1 MKKKVVILASYVLVA
16 ALSAA
21 AAFGLSAGQMR
32 TGKLQQ
38 LQALIEEKFIGDAD
52 STALEDA
59 AADAM
64 VKATGDRWSYYISA
78 EDYEA
83 YTENMNNAY
92 QGVGITITVEDSGMR
107 IVEVYAGSGAA
118 EAGVEP
124 QDLLIAVEDTDVR
137 GMETGDVRD
146 LIRGAENTFVI
157 LTVLRNG
164 EELRFRVERRQV
176 EIPVDFSQMITETVG
191 YVAID
196 NFDTRCAQEAI
207 AAIEDLLGQGAR
219 KLLFDV
225 RYNPGGYADELV
237 ELLDYLLPEGD
248 LFRTIRYDG
257 QAHVDTSDANCLD
270 MPMAVLINADSYS
283 AAEFFAAALQE
294 YEAATVVGEK
304 SVGKG
309 YFQNT
314 FRLSDGSAV
323 ALSVGKY
330 FTPKGVSL
338 AEVGVTPD
346 VECPVDEDTAAMIYY
361 GTLEPLED
369 PQIRAALEALGEKL
383 PD

>member
-1 MKKKVVILASYVLVA
+1 M
-16 ALSAA
+16 
-21 AAFGLSAGQMR
+21 
-32 TGKLQQ
+32 
-38 LQALIEEKFIGDAD
+38 
-52 STALEDA
+52 
-59 AADAM
+59 
-64 VKATGDRWSYYISA
+64 
-78 EDYEA
+78 
-83 YTENMNNAY
+83 
-92 QGVGITITVEDSGMR
+92 
-107 IVEVYAGSGAA
+107 
-118 EAGVEP
+118 
-124 QDLLIAVEDTDVR
+124 
-137 GMETGDVRD
+137 
-146 LIRGAENTFVI
+146 
-157 LTVLRNG
+157 
-164 EELRFRVERRQV
+164 
-176 EIPVDFSQMITETVG
+176 
-191 YVAID
+191 
-196 NFDTRCAQEAI
+196 
-207 AAIEDLLGQGAR
+207 
-219 KLLFDV
+219 
-225 RYNPGGYADELV
+225 

-383 PD
+383 PECCRTTGGFFGCFRNNSVLQCT

>member
-92 QGVGITITVEDSGMR
+92 QGVGITITVEDGGMR
-107 IVEVYAGSGAA
+107 SVEVYAGSGAA
-118 EAGVEP
+118 EAGLEP

-146 LIRGAENTFVI
+146 LIRGAENTFVT

-164 EELRFRVERRQV
+164 EELRFQVERRQV
-176 EIPVDFSQMITETVG
+176 EIPVVFSQMITETVG

-294 YEAATVVGEK
+294 YEAATVVGQK

>member
-21 AAFGLSAGQMR
+21 AAFGLCAGHSSS
-32 TGKLQQ
+32 GKLQQ

-59 AADAM
+59 AANAM

-92 QGVGITITVEDSGMR
+92 QGVGITITVEDGGMR
-107 IVEVYAGSGAA
+107 IVDVYPGSGAA

-146 LIRGAENTFVI
+146 LIRGAENTFVK
-157 LTVLRNG
+157 LTVLRNE
-164 EELRFRVERRQV
+164 EELSFHVERRQV
-176 EIPVDFSQMITETVG
+176 EIPVVFSEMITDTVG

-257 QAHVDTSDANCLD
+257 EEHVDTSDANCLD

-346 VECPVDEDTAAMIYY
+346 VECPVDDETAAMIYY

-369 PQIRAALEALGEKL
+369 PQIRAALEALGERL

>member
-21 AAFGLSAGQMR
+21 AAFGLCAGQMR

-59 AADAM
+59 AANAM

-92 QGVGITITVEDSGMR
+92 QGVGITITVEDGGMR
-107 IVEVYAGSGAA
+107 IVDVYPGSGAA
-118 EAGVEP
+118 EAGLEP

-146 LIRGAENTFVI
+146 LIRGAENTFVK
-157 LTVLRNG
+157 LTVLRNE
-164 EELRFRVERRQV
+164 EELSFHVERRQV
-176 EIPVDFSQMITETVG
+176 EIPVVFSEMITDTVG

-257 QAHVDTSDANCLD
+257 EEHVDTSDANCLD

-346 VECPVDEDTAAMIYY
+346 VECPVDDETAAMIYY

-369 PQIRAALEALGEKL
+369 PQIRAALEALGERL

>member
-21 AAFGLSAGQMR
+21 AAFGLCAGHSSS
-32 TGKLQQ
+32 GKLQQ

-59 AADAM
+59 AATAM
-64 VKATGDRWSYYISA
+64 VKATGDRGSYYISA

-92 QGVGITITVEDSGMR
+92 QGVGITITVEDGGMR
-107 IVEVYAGSGAA
+107 IVDVYPGSGAA
-118 EAGVEP
+118 EAGLEP

-146 LIRGAENTFVI
+146 LIRGAENTFVK
-157 LTVLRNG
+157 LTVLRNE
-164 EELRFRVERRQV
+164 EELSFHVERRQV
-176 EIPVDFSQMITETVG
+176 EIPVVFSEMITDTVG

-257 QAHVDTSDANCLD
+257 EEHVDTSDANCLD

-294 YEAATVVGEK
+294 
-304 SVGKG
+304 
-309 YFQNT
+309 
-314 FRLSDGSAV
+314 
-323 ALSVGKY
+323 
-330 FTPKGVSL
+330 
-338 AEVGVTPD
+338 
-346 VECPVDEDTAAMIYY
+346 
-361 GTLEPLED
+361 
-369 PQIRAALEALGEKL
+369 
-383 PD
+383 

>member
-21 AAFGLSAGQMR
+21 AAFGLCAGQMR
-32 TGKLQQ
+32 SSKLQQ
-38 LQALIEEKFIGDAD
+38 LQELIEEKFIGDAD

-59 AADAM
+59 AANAM

-92 QGVGITITVEDSGMR
+92 QGVGITITVEDGGMR
-107 IVEVYAGSGAA
+107 IVDVYPGSGAA

-137 GMETGDVRD
+137 GMETGDVRN
-146 LIRGAENTFVI
+146 LIRGAENTFVK
-157 LTVLRNG
+157 LTVLRDG
-164 EELRFRVERRQV
+164 EELCFQVERRQV
-176 EIPVDFSQMITETVG
+176 EIPVVYSEMITDTVG

-257 QAHVDTSDANCLD
+257 EEHVDTSDANCLD

-346 VECPVDEDTAAMIYY
+346 VECPVDDQTAAKIYY
-361 GTLEPLED
+361 GALEPLED
-369 PQIRAALEALGEKL
+369 PQIRAALEVLGEKL
-383 PD
+383 LD

>member
-21 AAFGLSAGQMR
+21 AAFGLCAGHSPSS
-32 TGKLQQ
+32 KLQQ

-59 AADAM
+59 AANAM

-92 QGVGITITVEDSGMR
+92 QGVGITITVEDGGMR
-107 IVEVYAGSGAA
+107 IVDVYPGSGAA

-146 LIRGAENTFVI
+146 LIRGAENTFVK
-157 LTVLRNG
+157 LTVLRDG
-164 EELRFRVERRQV
+164 EELCFQVERRQV
-176 EIPVDFSQMITETVG
+176 EIPVVFSEMITDTVG

-257 QAHVDTSDANCLD
+257 EEHVDTSDANCLD

-346 VECPVDEDTAAMIYY
+346 VECPVDDETAAKIYY

-369 PQIRAALEALGEKL
+369 PQIRAALEALGERL

>member
-92 QGVGITITVEDSGMR
+92 QGVGITITVEDGGMR

-118 EAGVEP
+118 EAGLEP

-146 LIRGAENTFVI
+146 LIRGAENTFVT

-164 EELRFRVERRQV
+164 EELRFQVERRQV
-176 EIPVDFSQMITETVG
+176 EIPVVFSQMITETVG

-369 PQIRAALEALGEKL
+369 PQILAALEALGEKL

>member
-1 MKKKVVILASYVLVA
+1 
-16 ALSAA
+16 
-21 AAFGLSAGQMR
+21 
-32 TGKLQQ
+32 
-38 LQALIEEKFIGDAD
+38 
-52 STALEDA
+52 
-59 AADAM
+59 M
-64 VKATGDRWSYYISA
+64 V
-78 EDYEA
+78 
-83 YTENMNNAY
+83 
-92 QGVGITITVEDSGMR
+92 
-107 IVEVYAGSGAA
+107 
-118 EAGVEP
+118 
-124 QDLLIAVEDTDVR
+124 
-137 GMETGDVRD
+137 
-146 LIRGAENTFVI
+146 
-157 LTVLRNG
+157 
-164 EELRFRVERRQV
+164 
-176 EIPVDFSQMITETVG
+176 FSQMITETVG

-196 NFDTRCAQEAI
+196 NFDIRCAQEAI

>member
-59 AADAM
+59 AANAM

-92 QGVGITITVEDSGMR
+92 QGVGITITVEDGGMR
-107 IVEVYAGSGAA
+107 IVDVYPGSGAA

-124 QDLLIAVEDTDVR
+124 QDLLIAVEDTFVR

-146 LIRGAENTFVI
+146 LIRGAENTFVK
-157 LTVLRNG
+157 LTVLRD
-164 EELRFRVERRQV
+164 EKELSFQVERRQV
-176 EIPVDFSQMITETVG
+176 EIPVVFSEMITDTVG

-207 AAIEDLLGQGAR
+207 AAIEDLLGQGAQ

-257 QAHVDTSDANCLD
+257 EEHVDTSDANCLD

-346 VECPVDEDTAAMIYY
+346 VECPVDDETAAMIYY

>member
-1 MKKKVVILASYVLVA
+1 MKKRVVILASYVLVA

-146 LIRGAENTFVI
+146 LIRGAENTFVT

-176 EIPVDFSQMITETVG
+176 EIPVVFSQMITETVG

-294 YEAATVVGEK
+294 YEAATVVGQK

>member
-21 AAFGLSAGQMR
+21 AAFGLCAGQMPS
-32 TGKLQQ
+32 GKLQQ

-59 AADAM
+59 AANAM

-92 QGVGITITVEDSGMR
+92 QGVGITITVEDGGMR
-107 IVEVYAGSGAA
+107 IVDVYPGSGAA

-146 LIRGAENTFVI
+146 LIRGAENTFVK

-164 EELRFRVERRQV
+164 EELSFQVERRQV
-176 EIPVDFSQMITETVG
+176 EIPVVFSEMITDTVG

-207 AAIEDLLGQGAR
+207 AGIEDLLGQGAR

-257 QAHVDTSDANCLD
+257 EEHVDISDANCLD

-346 VECPVDEDTAAMIYY
+346 VECPVDDETAAMIYY

>member
-21 AAFGLSAGQMR
+21 AAFGLCAGQSPS
-32 TGKLQQ
+32 GKLQQ

-59 AADAM
+59 AANAM

-78 EDYEA
+78 KDYEA

-92 QGVGITITVEDSGMR
+92 QGVGITITVEDGGMR
-107 IVEVYAGSGAA
+107 IVDVYPGSGAA
-118 EAGVEP
+118 EAGLEP

-146 LIRGAENTFVI
+146 LIRGAENTFVK
-157 LTVLRNG
+157 LTVLRNE
-164 EELRFRVERRQV
+164 EELSFHVERRQV
-176 EIPVDFSQMITETVG
+176 EIPVVFSEMITDTVG

-257 QAHVDTSDANCLD
+257 EEHVDTSDANCLD

-346 VECPVDEDTAAMIYY
+346 VECPVDDQTAVMIYY

>member
-92 QGVGITITVEDSGMR
+92 QGVGITITVEDGGMR
-107 IVEVYAGSGAA
+107 IVDVYPGSGAA

-146 LIRGAENTFVI
+146 LIRGAENTFVK
-157 LTVLRNG
+157 LTVLRNE
-164 EELRFRVERRQV
+164 EELRFQVERRQV
-176 EIPVDFSQMITETVG
+176 EIPVVFSEMITDTVG

-257 QAHVDTSDANCLD
+257 EAHVDTSDANCLD

-294 YEAATVVGEK
+294 YEAATVVGQK

>member
-21 AAFGLSAGQMR
+21 AAFGLCAGQMR
-32 TGKLQQ
+32 SSKLQQ
-38 LQALIEEKFIGDAD
+38 LQELIEEKFIGDAD

-59 AADAM
+59 AANAM

-92 QGVGITITVEDSGMR
+92 QGVGITITVEDGGMR
-107 IVEVYAGSGAA
+107 IVDVYPGSGAA

-137 GMETGDVRD
+137 GMETGDVRN
-146 LIRGAENTFVI
+146 LIRGAENTFVK
-157 LTVLRNG
+157 LTVLRDG
-164 EELRFRVERRQV
+164 EELRFQVERRQV
-176 EIPVDFSQMITETVG
+176 EIPVVFSEMITDTVG

-257 QAHVDTSDANCLD
+257 EEHVDTSDANCLD

-346 VECPVDEDTAAMIYY
+346 VECPVDDQTAAKIYY
-361 GTLEPLED
+361 GALEPLED
-369 PQIRAALEALGEKL
+369 PQIRAALEVLGEKL